1 MMGKFESVM
10 VGLLWTPSFILPLAI
25 PISLFYRLYIFLKS
39 GYNPTIQIDT
49 FFPQSGA
56 EYSWKGVEMV
66 YDYVAS
72 SPIEVVVLIGWMG
85 LVWITKTTLDDY

>member
-1 MMGKFESVM
+1 L
-10 VGLLWTPSFILPLAI
+10 GLGGDDGEVFWLLLTPSIVLPLAI
-25 PISLFYRLYIFLKS
+25 PISLFYRLYVLLKD

-56 EYSWKGVEMV
+56 GYSWKGVEMV

-85 LVWITKTTLDDY
+85 LVWITIGILDD